1 MGGAFVDRTVCVAP
15 PTDAQL
21 AEMARDPVT
30 AAPSLEP
37 CRPHRSCSVA
47 AALSQTVTNP
57 HARPFSCL

>member
-30 AAPSLEP
+30 L
-37 CRPHRSCSVA
+37 
-47 AALSQTVTNP
+47 
-57 HARPFSCL
+57 